1 MIDLLMILILSGCVA
16 LCIILICCMI
26 AEVVDRLEEERHE
39 RDNA

>member
-1 MIDLLMILILSGCVA
+1 MIDLLMIVILVGCVA

-26 AEVVDRLEEERHE
+26 AEVVDRLEDDNE